1 MRHSSRAE
9 LDEPNTGSQPGEAVL
24 LVSPFE
30 EDRAFLRTVLQSAR
44 CRTCQARTCREA
56 SALLNTERL
65 AVVICER
72 NLPDGEWKDMLDK
85 LAPLPVPPC
94 LIVTSRAADEWLW
107 AEVLNL
113 GGYDVLAK
121 PFDAEE
127 VSRVVTLASRS
138 WERVRTLPP
147 PMPLTAPAPAGQP

>member
-1 MRHSSRAE
+1 M
-9 LDEPNTGSQPGEAVL
+9 
-24 LVSPFE
+24 
-30 EDRAFLRTVLQSAR
+30 TVLQSAR

-56 SALLNTERL
+56 FALLNTERV
-65 AVVICER
+65 AVIICER
-72 NLPDGEWKDMLDK
+72 SLPDGEWKDLLDK
-85 LAPLPVPPC
+85 LAPLSVPPC

-138 WERVRTLPP
+138 WERVRTLSPVKP
-147 PMPLTAPAPAGQP
+147 FTAPGPAGQP